1 VSQSLFD
8 HVIAPVASSEDTRAT
23 MRAVLPSAAG
33 AGGTVVVV
41 HVVEKAGGAP
51 DKASVAQREDLAE
64 EMFDVARD
72 LAADAGVD
80 LVTRIAYGTG
90 VADTIV
96 EVAHDQEATA
106 IAFTPRGGSRW
117 LRLLTGDVALS
128 LVTDSDLPVV
138 VLPDEPTSD
147 D

>member
-1 VSQSLFD
+1 VGHLD
-8 HVIAPVASSEDTRAT
+8 D
-23 MRAVLPSAAG
+23 
-33 AGGTVVVV
+33 
-41 HVVEKAGGAP
+41 
-51 DKASVAQREDLAE
+51 
-64 EMFDVARD
+64 
-72 LAADAGVD
+72 GV
-80 LVTRIAYGTG
+80 R
-90 VADTIV
+90 
-96 EVAHDQEATA
+96 DQEATA